1 MKKMKRIAIALA
13 LLFLIVFVSGICD
26 EGMWLLN
33 NVPKKYLQEKYGFTV
48 TDSWLEHLQKS
59 VVRFPNGTGSFISSD
74 GLVLTNHHIA
84 SEWLQKLSIQQN
96 NYYKNGFLAKT
107 QAQELKCLGLELV
120 ALMSIEDVTDRIN
133 KGESIDVI
141 EKEATATERLFGKV
155 EVFYNGGQYHL
166 YRYWKYDDVR
176 LVFAPE
182 NAVGFFGG
190 DADNFEYPR
199 YNLDCAIFRAYES
212 NKPAQIKHFLKW
224 SKAGAAEN
232 DLVFVVGNPGS
243 TYRFETVAWL
253 EFMRDNIIPLVL
265 NYLRRSEILCQQFA
279 YEGEEEAR
287 IVENEL
293 FSIQNSRKAY
303 IGMLQG
309 LQDPK
314 LMAEKVKA
322 ESDLKDKVS
331 QDSKL
336 NQECGEAWN
345 DIAEVQSL
353 KAEVYN
359 KCFIAGQLIGAV
371 SLDSSTPAEKEFK
384 KAKLADLLSF
394 LTETF
399 GYDDVFTED
408 ILAGCSPQERANELI
423 LSDPNFSVPILRT
436 SVRPFRAK
444 YSQILQVEEDAYTK
458 IARAMFKLRGADIY
472 PDATFTLRLTF
483 GIVKGYKENGVD
495 IPYQTTFG
503 GAFGHAAKHNNAK
516 PWELPQSWFK
526 KVTKI
531 NLNTPLNFVSTVDI
545 TGGNSGS
552 PVTNRDGE
560 VVGLIFDG
568 NIQGLSCDILYSEE
582 QARAIS
588 VSSQA
593 IIEALIKIYNA
604 KFLADA
610 IGH

>member
-13 LLFLIVFVSGICD
+13 FLFLIVFVSGICD

-33 NVPKKYLQEKYGFTV
+33 NLPKKYLQEKYGFTV

-59 VVRFPNGTGSFISSD
+59 VVRFPDGTGSFISSN

-84 SEWLQKLSIQQN
+84 SEWLQQLSTKQN
-96 NYYKNGFLAKT
+96 NYYENGFLAKT
-107 QAQELKCLGLELV
+107 QTQELKCAGLELV
-120 ALMSIEDVTDRIN
+120 VLMSIEDVTDRIN
-133 KGESIDVI
+133 KGESVDAI
-141 EKEATATERLFGKV
+141 EKEATATEKFFGKV

-166 YRYWKYDDVR
+166 YSYWKYNDVR

-199 YNLDCAIFRAYES
+199 YNLDCAIFRAYE
-212 NKPAQIKHFLKW
+212 NNQPAQIKHFLKW
-224 SKAGAAEN
+224 SRAGAAEN
-232 DLVFVVGNPGS
+232 DLIFVVGNPGS

-253 EFMRDNIIPLVL
+253 EFLRDKSIPLIL
-265 NYLRRSEILCQQFA
+265 NYLRRSEILCQQFT
-279 YEGEEEAR
+279 YEGKEEAR
-287 IVENEL
+287 TVENEL

-303 IGMLQG
+303 IGMLSG
-309 LQDPK
+309 LQNPK
-314 LMAEKVKA
+314 LMAEKAKA
-322 ESDLKDKVS
+322 ERDLKDKVS
-331 QDSKL
+331 QDPKL
-336 NQECGEAWN
+336 NQEYGEAWN
-345 DIAEVQSL
+345 DIAKVQAL

-359 KCFIAGQLIGAV
+359 KCFIARQLINASGLI
-371 SLDSSTPAEKEFK
+371 SDTPAEKEFK

-394 LTETF
+394 ACETF
-399 GYDDVFTED
+399 GYEDAFVKD
-408 ILAGCSPQERANELI
+408 ILAGRSPQEQANEA
-423 LSDPNFSVPILRT
+423 LSDPKFSLLVRS
-436 SVRPFRAK
+436 SVYKLAVQ
-444 YSQILQVEEDAYTK
+444 YSQILKVEQDAYTK
-458 IARAMFKLRGADIY
+458 IARAMFRLKGTDIY
-472 PDATFTLRLTF
+472 PDATFTLRLAF

-495 IPYQTTFG
+495 ISYFTTFA
-503 GAFGHAAKHNNAK
+503 GAFAHAAKHSNAK

-526 KVTKI
+526 KRTQI
-531 NLNTPLNFVSTVDI
+531 NPNTPLNFVSTVDI

-568 NIQGLSCDILYSEE
+568 NIQSLSGDILYSEE
-582 QARAIS
+582 QSRAVS

-610 IGH
+610 IGR